1 MSRGDLEHAE
11 VEIAHARATAGRIAY
26 LPGKAEALHLAG
38 RLRGAR
44 GEPALWPLRGAVA
57 AAERLRSSFRASAL
71 QGAVQA
77 RFLAPYLDLIHEA
90 VVHGEPHEALLVA
103 ELCKQRQLTLTLAST
118 MALDPGRSVDE
129 ESRDPHRRHVS
140 EQLSWLYAEL
150 AQAGLGGES
159 VDPGAL
165 ARIASLERELVT
177 TDRRSDAARLPTPRG
192 SEAMSSSVPLRM
204 PEATVGLS
212 FVVLSDA
219 VVGLLVRPG
228 TTDTIRSV
236 VTPIEPASLDRLLE
250 GLRFQLSRAL
260 MLPER
265 SSDDRLIAGFN
276 RVSAR
281 LYELLLRPVERLIP
295 DGAHVVISPH
305 AGLHAVPYTAL
316 WDGARYAGE
325 RWTLSVLPNLSM
337 SGRLADLPPRPGA
350 PLIVGVWDE
359 QAPAI
364 ATEVAAVGAELPGA
378 HTLLGEAA
386 TVAGVSVAVGS
397 ASDLHVACHGNFS
410 AHAPRS
416 AGLRMSDGW
425 LTAGAIQ
432 RLPIRGAHVTLSGCD
447 TGAATHSA
455 LDDAVGLPAA
465 LLHGGVSSM
474 LVSHWPA
481 HDDASTL
488 LMTAWYR
495 ARRAGALPARAL
507 ATAQSATRAQYPHPA
522 LWSAFYVGGIG

>member
-1 MSRGDLEHAE
+1 
-11 VEIAHARATAGRIAY
+11 
-26 LPGKAEALHLAG
+26 
-38 RLRGAR
+38 
-44 GEPALWPLRGAVA
+44 
-57 AAERLRSSFRASAL
+57 
-71 QGAVQA
+71 
-77 RFLAPYLDLIHEA
+77 
-90 VVHGEPHEALLVA
+90 
-103 ELCKQRQLTLTLAST
+103 
-118 MALDPGRSVDE
+118 
-129 ESRDPHRRHVS
+129 
-140 EQLSWLYAEL
+140 
-150 AQAGLGGES
+150 
-159 VDPGAL
+159 
-165 ARIASLERELVT
+165 
-177 TDRRSDAARLPTPRG
+177 
-192 SEAMSSSVPLRM
+192 MSSSAPLHM
-204 PEATVGLS
+204 PEGTVGLS

-219 VVGLLVRPG
+219 VVGFLVRPG
-228 TTDTIRSV
+228 TTDAIRSV
-236 VTPIEPASLDRLLE
+236 ATPIEPASLDRLLE

-276 RVSAR
+276 RVSAA
-281 LYELLLRPVERLIP
+281 LYELLLRPVEQLIP

-305 AGLHAVPYTAL
+305 AGLHAVPFTAL
-316 WDGARYAGE
+316 WDGVQYAGE

-397 ASDLHVACHGNFS
+397 ASDLHVACHGHFS

-465 LLHGGVSSM
+465 LLNGGVASM

-488 LMTAWYR
+488 LMMAWYR